1 MNKNVNKRYV
11 MNKNFLWGGG
21 IAASQAEGAYDVD
34 NRSMSVPDI
43 MTYDPEMA
51 LTKQI
56 QFEVTKEK
64 IAEARACKDNTYYP
78 KRRGIDFYHTYKED
92 LKLLAGMGLKTFR
105 FSMSWSRVYPNLNDD
120 CPNEKALAF
129 YDSLV
134 DECLKLNME
143 PFVTISHFDLPLE
156 VIEAYDGWNNK
167 DVIPLFEKFA
177 KTLIERYSD
186 RVKYWLCFNEI
197 NMSARAGSKL
207 LGVIRQNDGK
217 DQQRIFQAL
226 HNQFVAAAKVT
237 EYAHGL
243 NKNLQ
248 MGCMVAYM
256 CTYPYLCKPE
266 DNLKQM
272 QSDQMKNLFYLDV
285 LVKGAYPYYSKTYF
299 KENNIE
305 LSITE
310 DELEVIKNNT
320 SDFVGFSYYNSKVVS
335 YDEKGLELTSG
346 NMGNSIKNPYLNRT
360 PWGWQIDPI
369 GLRITLNHLYD
380 RYQKPLFIL
389 ENSSGYKDELTDD
402 FKVHDPYRIDFLN
415 QHIKQVKIAVEEDG
429 VDLLGYIMW
438 GPIDV
443 VSSSKSEMCKRYG
456 FIYVDQDDLGG
467 GSKKRYIKDS
477 YYWYQEVIKT
487 NGQSIK

>member
-1 MNKNVNKRYV
+1 
-11 MNKNFLWGGG
+11 
-21 IAASQAEGAYDVD
+21 
-34 NRSMSVPDI
+34 
-43 MTYDPEMA
+43 
-51 LTKQI
+51 
-56 QFEVTKEK
+56 
-64 IAEARACKDNTYYP
+64 
-78 KRRGIDFYHTYKED
+78 
-92 LKLLAGMGLKTFR
+92 
-105 FSMSWSRVYPNLNDD
+105 
-120 CPNEKALAF
+120 
-129 YDSLV
+129 
-134 DECLKLNME
+134 
-143 PFVTISHFDLPLE
+143 
-156 VIEAYDGWNNK
+156 
-167 DVIPLFEKFA
+167 
-177 KTLIERYSD
+177 
-186 RVKYWLCFNEI
+186 
-197 NMSARAGSKL
+197 
-207 LGVIRQNDGK
+207 
-217 DQQRIFQAL
+217 
-226 HNQFVAAAKVT
+226 
-237 EYAHGL
+237 
-243 NKNLQ
+243 
-248 MGCMVAYM
+248 
-256 CTYPYLCKPE
+256 
-266 DNLKQM
+266 M
-272 QSDQMKNLFYLDV
+272 QSDQMKNLFYLDI
-285 LVKGAYPYYSKTYF
+285 LVKGAYPFYSKTYF

-310 DELEVIKNNT
+310 EELEVIKNNT

-415 QHIKQVKIAVEEDG
+415 QHIKQVKIAVEKDG

-487 NGQSIK
+487 NGESLK